1 MLDPITQKK
10 IDQLETYWVNMGKL
24 LSELKSNQPKQNAR
38 VRKLSEEQLTE
49 VLTQRQN
56 KINS

>member
-38 VRKLSEEQLTE
+38 VRKLSDEQLTE